1 MFASPIRG
9 VTFDFWN
16 TIVAENPEAWLI
28 RVRAQAGLLA
38 DAGIERSDEDLQAA
52 AKRMW
57 EWFHESWHANTPA
70 DHLMAGSRLV
80 VELGLADHAEAPRL
94 GEEFAD
100 VYRRGSDPAT
110 MTIAPGVADALAALS
125 ERGVR
130 IGIISDVGF
139 TPSVTLRT
147 YLDHHGLLRYF
158 DGWTFSDEVGEFK
171 PSPTMFTHAAGTLGI
186 DDPAALAHIVDLHRT
201 DVSGALAAGWTAV
214 RYRGLNDDEQAVAD
228 VAPVIDHHDEL
239 LEVLGLG

>member
-1 MFASPIRG
+1 MSASPIRG

-57 EWFHESWHANTPA
+57 EWFHDSWHANTPA

-80 VELGLADHAEAPRL
+80 LEL
-94 GEEFAD
+94 GEEFAA

-110 MTIAPGVADALAALS
+110 MTIAAGVADALAALS

-186 DDPAALAHIVDLHRT
+186 DDPAALAHIGDLHRT

-214 RYRGLNDDEQAVAD
+214 RYRGLNDDAQAVAD